1 MIHFSITCII
11 NLIDGVAMA
20 ERGDHY
26 KNKCDMY
33 KCQLLITYSVSSKR
47 NNYFLLT
54 TFLRSFFSEDG
65 VNIGVNLKTKQWSLS
80 VCQL

>member
-1 MIHFSITCII
+1 
-11 NLIDGVAMA
+11 MA

-65 VNIGVNLKTKQWSLS
+65 VDIGVNLKTKQWSLS
-80 VCQL
+80 VCQLYLSYKL